1 MSFQS
6 RIRAKTT
13 FYNLPVARTAAVFF
27 DVDFTLIHPGPRF
40 QGIGYQDNC
49 ARHGIEVDSARF
61 EAAVAGAA
69 SVLDSADKLY
79 DASLYLQ
86 YTRRIIELMGGTGP
100 GVEVVAREMYDDWAE
115 HRHFSLYDDVPD
127 ALRALAG
134 AGVRLGLI
142 SNAHRCL
149 ASFQAHFELEG
160 LISATVS
167 SSDHGFMKPH
177 PSIFR
182 AALALLDVAA
192 GDAVMVGDSLSHDAL
207 GGARAGLRGVWLARG
222 ESDPLARPVPAG
234 IDVIRSLSEL
244 PALVL
249 AGDVSGA
256 A

>member
-1 MSFQS
+1 M
-6 RIRAKTT
+6 
-13 FYNLPVARTAAVFF
+13 ARTAAVFF

-40 QGIGYQDNC
+40 QGIGYQANC
-49 ARHGIEVDSARF
+49 ARHGIVVDSARF

-69 SVLDSADKLY
+69 SVLDSLDSADKPY
-79 DASLYLQ
+79 DARLYLL
-86 YTRRIIELMGGTGP
+86 YTRRIIELMGGAGP
-100 GVEVVAREMYDDWAE
+100 AVEVVAQEMYDDWAE
-115 HRHFSLYDDVPD
+115 HQHFSLYDDVPD

-142 SNAHRCL
+142 SNSHRCL

-192 GDAVMVGDSLSHDAL
+192 GDAAMVGDSLSHDAL

-222 ESDPLARPVPAG
+222 ESDPPARPVPAG
-234 IDVIRSLSEL
+234 VDVIRSLSEL

-249 AGDVSGA
+249 TGDVSGA

>member
-1 MSFQS
+1 
-6 RIRAKTT
+6 
-13 FYNLPVARTAAVFF
+13 VARTAAVFF

-40 QGIGYQDNC
+40 QGLGYQENC
-49 ARHGIEVDSARF
+49 ARHGIAVEAARF

-79 DASLYLQ
+79 DPGLYLQ

-100 GVEVVAREMYDDWAE
+100 CVEIVAREMYDDWAE
-115 HRHFSLYDDVPD
+115 HHHFSLYDDVPEV
-127 ALRALAG
+127 LRTLTAR
-134 AGVRLGLI
+134 GVRVGLI
-142 SNAHRCL
+142 SNSHRCL
-149 ASFQAHFELEG
+149 ASFQSHFELEG
-160 LISATVS
+160 LIAATVS

-182 AALALLDVAA
+182 AALALLDVAP
-192 GDAVMVGDSLSHDAL
+192 GDAAMVGDSLSHDAL

-222 ESDPLARPVPAG
+222 ESDPPSRPVPAG
-234 IDVIRSLSEL
+234 VDVIRSLSEL

-249 AGDVSGA
+249 ASEVSGA